1 MTDFDNTTKE
11 TIKEHNPNWLYI
23 SDYLYRLSTIDIFRL
38 LRNKIKIKINIKITK
53 IQKTNT

>member
-38 LRNKIKIKINIKITK
+38 LRNNIKIKINIKITK
-53 IQKTNT
+53 I